1 MGDFPHIRHQVAV
14 VVIGNPH
21 RQLGIRHDD
30 GGIAL
35 EDRGMAVIGAPVLE
49 PVVVD
54 GVLHAVPGNDL
65 MVETQVAGK
74 TAGGRQDD
82 RALAVDRGLGAR
94 RGPNAHFI
102 DPAFEAGADGCRYR
116 PRTIG
121 CTCVQGDCRG
131 LFSAVD
137 IQAQAFVDRIEHG
150 GEMGPDLQR
159 YEVIDRGDLQQCRF
173 VDVGE
178 THERQPRIGNTEG
191 VVLRPDVAADD
202 DILAVKGGLRVH
214 PRFNCPAAI
223 EGEPAG
229 LRQGHEV
236 AGTVE
241 FEHAVDGR
249 VRRRGAVRAGQPFVV
264 VLIAVAVCIVAQRMS
279 TEFHFLNIGQAI
291 VVLVFVA
298 VIDTI
303 VIRVG
308 TVRVVAGEELV
319 EVVDAVIVRVTLDVA
334 VDTDD
339 DRVVRQFTTTRQ
351 VACFVDNLDGAR
363 SIDCGNLG
371 IAQAVELVCPDA
383 AELVV
388 RRYFIDRIRHEKQP
402 GLGSTPQANRGVHF
416 VLDTDPGFIIDT
428 RESAGR
434 AELSEGDVGR
444 RALCIVET
452 HNHADRKR
460 IDGGLRQRQRI
471 VRAGETPRHA
481 VPSEEQAG

>member
-1 MGDFPHIRHQVAV
+1 MGDFPHICHQIAV
-14 VVIGNPH
+14 GVIGNSH

-54 GVLHAVPGNDL
+54 GVLYAVPGNDL
-65 MVETQVAGK
+65 MVETQIAGK

-82 RALAVDRGLGAR
+82 RALAVDRGLGTR
-94 RGPNAHFI
+94 GGPNAHFI

-116 PRTIG
+116 SRTIG
-121 CTCVQGDCRG
+121 CTCVQGDCSG
-131 LFSAVD
+131 LFGAVD
-137 IQAQAFVDRIEHG
+137 IQAQAFVDRIKHC
-150 GEMGPDLQR
+150 GEMRPDLER
-159 YEVIDRGDLQQCRF
+159 YEVIDRGHLQQCHF

-191 VVLRPDVAADD
+191 VVLRADVAADD
-202 DILAVKGGLRVH
+202 DILAGKGGLRIH

-241 FEHAVDGR
+241 FEHAVDCR
-249 VRRRGAVRAGQPFVV
+249 IRCHGAVRAGQPFGV

-303 VIRVG
+303 VIRVR
-308 TVRVVAGEELV
+308 TFRIVAGEELV

-334 VDTDD
+334 ADTKDE
-339 DRVVRQFTTTRQ
+339 RVVRQFATAQQ
-351 VACFVDNLDGAR
+351 VACFVENLDGAR

-371 IAQAVELVCPDA
+371 IVQAVELVEPTA

-388 RRYFIDRIRHEKQP
+388 RRYFIGGLRHEKQP
-402 GLGSTPQANRGVHF
+402 GLGSTPQTNRCVHF
-416 VLDTDPGFIIDT
+416 VLDTDPVVIIDAQ
-428 RESAGR
+428 ESAGR
-434 AELSEGDVGR
+434 AELSESNISR

-452 HNHADRKR
+452 YDHADSKR
-460 IDGGLRQRQRI
+460 IDGGLRQ
-471 VRAGETPRHA
+471 
-481 VPSEEQAG
+481 